1 MAPFPKE
8 TDMLTRTALALVIAL
23 APLAAAQAAEK
34 AAPGK
39 TGKEVYDTV
48 CAACHATGVLNAPK
62 MGDQKAWKPLIAEGV
77 NALTRTAIKGIRQMP
92 PRGGNAALT
101 DAEMRRA
108 VVYLAN
114 GSGAKF
120 PEPK

>member
-1 MAPFPKE
+1 
-8 TDMLTRTALALVIAL
+8 MLTRTALALVIAL

-39 TGKEVYDTV
+39 SGKEVYDTV

-77 NALTRTAIKGIRQMP
+77 NSLTRTAIKGIRQMP

>member
-1 MAPFPKE
+1 
-8 TDMLTRTALALVIAL
+8 
-23 APLAAAQAAEK
+23 
-34 AAPGK
+34 
-39 TGKEVYDTV
+39 
-48 CAACHATGVLNAPK
+48 
-62 MGDQKAWKPLIAEGV
+62 
-77 NALTRTAIKGIRQMP
+77 MP
-92 PRGGNAALT
+92 PRGGNASLT